1 MKKLVNYNKCQM
13 NPHLKLKIISVLVVF
28 LFTII
33 LYGCSSNGTSGTQ
46 LNNTFPK
53 KIYKAGEEG
62 VSGNWSMK
70 VLEANETNTIQSG
83 DISYQV
89 TTNEKFIVI
98 TLQIKNITN
107 YPIKYTSREFL
118 LRNINNE
125 SQYNINN
132 VAFNA
137 MTAANGS
144 EKIYKENSNFVG
156 VYDEVGPSTTKRT
169 FIIFE
174 VPKDTSAADYMLVN
188 TNDNG
193 EPTGYNLK

>member
-1 MKKLVNYNKCQM
+1 MKKLFNHNECQIK
-13 NPHLKLKIISVLVVF
+13 PPLKIKMISILLIF
-28 LFTII
+28 LITII
-33 LYGCSSNGTSGTQ
+33 FCGCSSN
-46 LNNTFPK
+46 NTPSDNTLPK
-53 KIYKAGEEG
+53 NIYKAGEEG
-62 VSGNWSMK
+62 ASGNWSMK
-70 VLEANETNTIQSG
+70 VLEVNETNTVQSG
-83 DISYQV
+83 DVSYKV

-98 TLQIKNITN
+98 TLQIKNITT

-118 LRNINNE
+118 LRNINNK

-132 VAFNA
+132 IAFNA

-156 VYDEVGPSTTKRT
+156 VYDEVGSNITKQT

-174 VPKDTSAADYMLVN
+174 VPKDTSAGDYLLIN

>member
-1 MKKLVNYNKCQM
+1 MEKLINHNKCQM
-13 NPHLKLKIISVLVVF
+13 NPPLKRIMTSVLLVF

-33 LYGCSSNGTSGTQ
+33 LYGCSSNGTPGTQ
-46 LNNTFPK
+46 SNNTFPE

-70 VLEANETNTIQSG
+70 VLESNETNAVQSG

-98 TLQIKNITN
+98 TLQLKNIAN

-118 LRNINNE
+118 LRNINNK

-132 VAFNA
+132 IAFNA

-156 VYDEVGPSTTKRT
+156 VYDEVGSSTTKRT

-193 EPTGYNLK
+193 KPTGYNLK